1 MALREDIFAAMERY
15 MMSEPQEWNT
25 ITAQSL
31 RQSLD
36 AKEGIFLIDVRE
48 AGEYEGGHIPGAVNI
63 SVNEL
68 PSRVKDLPQDRNVRM
83 VAYCATGRR
92 SAYATM
98 FLRVYGYNDVRTL
111 VRSRM
116 ASGMNGSHRYRSSSR
131 SKK

>member
-1 MALREDIFAAMERY
+1 MALRDDIFAAMEEY
-15 MMSEPQEWNT
+15 MLSAPQDWNT

-31 RQSLD
+31 RHSLD
-36 AKEGIFLIDVRE
+36 AKDVILLIDVRE
-48 AGEYEGGHIPGAVNI
+48 AGEFEGGHISGAMNL

-68 PSRVKDLPQDRNVRM
+68 PSRINELPRDRNIRM

-111 VRSRM
+111 AGGIREWVG
-116 ASGMNGSHRYRSSSR
+116 SGYPIE
-131 SKK
+131 K

>member
-1 MALREDIFAAMERY
+1 MALREDIFVAMEQY
-15 MMSEPQEWNT
+15 LLSAPPDWST

-31 RQSLD
+31 RQSMD
-36 AKEGIFLIDVRE
+36 AKEELLLIDVRE

-83 VAYCATGRR
+83 VTYCATGRR

-111 VRSRM
+111 TGGIREWI
-116 ASGMNGSHRYRSSSR
+116 ALGYPIE
-131 SKK
+131 K